1 MEDIKEKK
9 REIREDMAKKLETFS
24 AGELIENTRGIENR
38 LFEFANFLESKVVL
52 LYMHANGEVVTN
64 DIIKRCFES
73 NKIVALPAF
82 DTAKHT
88 MQLMRVDS
96 LDSDLRKV
104 GPRGVPEPD
113 PDRCKI
119 VPIDCI
125 DIAIIPGIAFDEK
138 GGRIGSGQGYY
149 DRLIPKLSITTR
161 KVALALESQII
172 QQAPVESHD
181 KHVDIVI
188 TEKRIIYKI

>member
-1 MEDIKEKK
+1 MENIKEKK
-9 REIREDMAKKLETFS
+9 REIREDMAKQLKTFS
-24 AGELIENTRGIENR
+24 AGELIEKTRGIEER
-38 LFEFANFLESKVVL
+38 LFGFANFLEAKVVL
-52 LYMHANGEVVTN
+52 LYLPTNGEVVTN

-73 NKIVALPAF
+73 NKIVVLPAF
-82 DTAKHT
+82 DTTKHT
-88 MQLMRVDS
+88 MQLMRVEN
-96 LDSDLRKV
+96 LDSDLKP
-104 GPRGVPEPD
+104 GPRGVREPD
-113 PDRCKI
+113 PKHCKI

-125 DIAIIPGIAFDEK
+125 DIAIIPGVALDEK
-138 GGRIGSGQGYY
+138 GGRIGSGKGYY

-172 QQAPVESHD
+172 QQVPVESHD

>member
-1 MEDIKEKK
+1 MENITEKK
-9 REIREDMAKKLETFS
+9 CEIRENIVKKLKALS
-24 AGELIENTRGIENR
+24 AGELIEKTREIEER
-38 LFEFANFLESKVVL
+38 LFEFANFLEAKVVL

-64 DIIKRCFES
+64 DIIKRCLKS
-73 NKIVALPAF
+73 NKIVVLPAF
-82 DTAKHT
+82 DATKHT

-96 LDSDLRKV
+96 LDSGLKP
-104 GPRGVPEPD
+104 GPRGVQEPD
-113 PDRCKI
+113 PKYCKI

-125 DIAIIPGIAFDEK
+125 DIAIIPGVALDEK
-138 GGRIGSGQGYY
+138 GGRIGSGKGYY

-172 QQAPVESHD
+172 QQVPVESHD

>member
-9 REIREDMAKKLETFS
+9 REIREDMAKKLKAFS
-24 AGELIENTRGIENR
+24 GGELIEKTRGIEER

-52 LYMHANGEVVTN
+52 LYMHTNGEVVTN
-64 DIIKRCFES
+64 NIIKRCFES
-73 NKIVALPAF
+73 NKIIVLPAF
-82 DTAKHT
+82 DIIKHT
-88 MQLMRVDS
+88 MQLMRVDN
-96 LDSDLRKV
+96 LDSDLKP
-104 GPRGVPEPD
+104 GLRGVLEPD
-113 PDRCKI
+113 PECCKI
-119 VPIDCI
+119 VPIDSI
-125 DIAIIPGIAFDEK
+125 DIAIIPGVALDEK

-172 QQAPVESHD
+172 KQVPVESHD

>member
-9 REIREDMAKKLETFS
+9 REIREDMAKKLKAFS
-24 AGELIENTRGIENR
+24 EGELIEKTRGIEKR

-64 DIIKRCFES
+64 NIIKRCFEA
-73 NKIVALPAF
+73 NKILVLPAF
-82 DTAKHT
+82 DIIKHT
-88 MQLMRVDS
+88 MQLMRVDN
-96 LDSDLRKV
+96 LDSDLKP
-104 GPRGVPEPD
+104 GLRGVLEPD
-113 PDRCKI
+113 PECCKTMP
-119 VPIDCI
+119 VDCI
-125 DIAIIPGIAFDEK
+125 DIAIIPGIALDEK
-138 GGRIGSGQGYY
+138 GGRIGSGEGYY

-172 QQAPVESHD
+172 KQVPVEPHD

-188 TEKRIIYKI
+188 TEDRIIYKI

>member
-1 MEDIKEKK
+1 MENIQEKK
-9 REIREDMAKKLETFS
+9 CEIRENIVKELKTLS
-24 AGELIENTRGIENR
+24 VGELIEKTREIEER
-38 LFEFANFLESKVVL
+38 LFGFANFLEAKVVL

-64 DIIKRCFES
+64 DIIKRCLKS
-73 NKIVALPAF
+73 NKIVVLPAF
-82 DTAKHT
+82 DATKHT

-96 LDSDLRKV
+96 LDSGLKP
-104 GPRGVPEPD
+104 GPRGVREPD
-113 PDRCKI
+113 PKYCKI
-119 VPIDCI
+119 VPIDGI
-125 DIAIIPGIAFDEK
+125 DIAIIPGVALDEK
-138 GGRIGSGQGYY
+138 GGRIGSGKGCY

>member
-9 REIREDMAKKLETFS
+9 REIREDMAKKLKEFS
-24 AGELIENTRGIENR
+24 AGELIEKTRGIEER
-38 LFEFANFLESKVVL
+38 LFEFANFLEAKVVL
-52 LYMHANGEVVTN
+52 LYMHTNGEVVTN

-73 NKIVALPAF
+73 DKIVVLPAF
-82 DTAKHT
+82 DTTKHT
-88 MQLMRVDS
+88 MQLMRVDN
-96 LDSDLRKV
+96 LDSDLKP
-104 GPRGVPEPD
+104 GPRGVLEPD
-113 PDRCKI
+113 PERCKI

-125 DIAIIPGIAFDEK
+125 DIAIIPGVALDEK
-138 GGRIGSGQGYY
+138 GGRIGSGEGCY

-172 QQAPVESHD
+172 QQAPVETHD

>member
-9 REIREDMAKKLETFS
+9 REIREDMAKKLEAFS
-24 AGELIENTRGIENR
+24 AGELIKKTRAIEER

-52 LYMHANGEVVTN
+52 LYMHANGEVVAN

-73 NKIVALPAF
+73 NKIVVLPAF
-82 DTAKHT
+82 DTIKHT
-88 MQLMRVDS
+88 MQLMRVDN
-96 LDSDLRKV
+96 LDSDLKP
-104 GPRGVPEPD
+104 GPRGVLEPD
-113 PDRCKI
+113 PECCKV
-119 VPIDCI
+119 VPIDRI
-125 DIAIIPGIAFDEK
+125 DIAIIPGVALDEK
-138 GGRIGSGQGYY
+138 GGRIGSGEGYY

>member
-9 REIREDMAKKLETFS
+9 REIREDMAKKLKEFS
-24 AGELIENTRGIENR
+24 AGELIEKTRGIEER
-38 LFEFANFLESKVVL
+38 LFEFANFLEAKVVL
-52 LYMHANGEVVTN
+52 LYMHTNGEVVTN

-73 NKIVALPAF
+73 DKTVVLPAF
-82 DTAKHT
+82 DTTKHT
-88 MQLMRVDS
+88 MQLMRVDN
-96 LDSDLRKV
+96 LDSDLKL
-104 GPRGVPEPD
+104 GPRGILEPNPE
-113 PDRCKI
+113 RCKI
-119 VPIDCI
+119 VPIDYI
-125 DIAIIPGIAFDEK
+125 DIAIIPGVALDEK
-138 GGRIGSGQGYY
+138 GGRIGSGEGCY

-172 QQAPVESHD
+172 QQAPVEPHD

>member
-9 REIREDMAKKLETFS
+9 REIRKDMAKKLERFS
-24 AGELIENTRGIENR
+24 KSEIIEKTRRIEER
-38 LFEFANFLESKVVL
+38 LFEFANFLEAKVVL
-52 LYMHANGEVVTN
+52 LYMHTNGEVVTN

-88 MQLMRVDS
+88 MQLMRVDN
-96 LDSDLRKV
+96 LDSDLKP

-113 PDRCKI
+113 PDYCKI
-119 VPIDCI
+119 VPIDRI

-138 GGRIGSGQGYY
+138 GARIGSGKGYY

-172 QQAPVESHD
+172 QQVPVESHD

>member
-9 REIREDMAKKLETFS
+9 REIREDMAKKLKEFS
-24 AGELIENTRGIENR
+24 ADELIEKTRGIEER
-38 LFEFANFLESKVVL
+38 LFEFANFLEAKVVL
-52 LYMHANGEVVTN
+52 LYMHTNGEVVTN

-73 NKIVALPAF
+73 DKTVVLPAF
-82 DTAKHT
+82 DTTKHT
-88 MQLMRVDS
+88 MQLMRVDN
-96 LDSDLRKV
+96 LDSDLKL
-104 GPRGVPEPD
+104 GPRGILEPNPE
-113 PDRCKI
+113 RCKI
-119 VPIDCI
+119 VPIDYI
-125 DIAIIPGIAFDEK
+125 DIAIIPGVALDEK
-138 GGRIGSGQGYY
+138 GGRIGSGEGCY

-172 QQAPVESHD
+172 QQAPVEPHD

>member
-1 MEDIKEKK
+1 MENIKEKK
-9 REIREDMAKKLETFS
+9 REIRENMAKKLKTFS
-24 AGELIENTRGIENR
+24 TGELIEKTREIEER
-38 LFEFANFLESKVVL
+38 LFEFANFLEAKVVL
-52 LYMHANGEVVTN
+52 LYMHTNGEVVTN

-73 NKIVALPAF
+73 DKIVVLPAF
-82 DTAKHT
+82 DTTKHT
-88 MQLMRVDS
+88 MQLMKVDNF
-96 LDSDLRKV
+96 DSDLKP

-113 PDRCKI
+113 PECCKV

-125 DIAIIPGIAFDEK
+125 DIAIIPGVAFDEK
-138 GGRIGSGQGYY
+138 GGRIGSGKGYY

-172 QQAPVESHD
+172 QQVPVESHD

>member
-1 MEDIKEKK
+1 MENIKEKK
-9 REIREDMAKKLETFS
+9 REIREDMAKKLKEFS
-24 AGELIENTRGIENR
+24 AGELIEKTREIEER

-52 LYMHANGEVVTN
+52 LYMHANSEVVTN

-73 NKIVALPAF
+73 NKIVVLPAF
-82 DTAKHT
+82 DTTKHT
-88 MQLMRVDS
+88 MQLMRIDS
-96 LDSDLRKV
+96 LDSGLKP

-113 PDRCKI
+113 PKHCKV

-125 DIAIIPGIAFDEK
+125 DIAIIPGVAFDEK
-138 GGRIGSGQGYY
+138 GGRIGSGKGYY

-172 QQAPVESHD
+172 QQVPVESHD

>member
-9 REIREDMAKKLETFS
+9 RELREDMAKKLKAFS
-24 AGELIENTRGIENR
+24 TDELTEKTREIEDR
-38 LFEFANFLESKVVL
+38 LFEFANFLESQVVL

-73 NKIVALPAF
+73 NKIVALPVF
-82 DTAKHT
+82 DITKHT
-88 MQLMRVDS
+88 MQLMRVDN
-96 LDSDLRKV
+96 LDSDLKP

-113 PDRCKI
+113 PECCKI

-125 DIAIIPGIAFDEK
+125 DIAIIPGVAFDEK
-138 GGRIGSGQGYY
+138 GGRIGSGKGYY

>member
-9 REIREDMAKKLETFS
+9 REIRKDMAEKLETFS
-24 AGELIENTRGIENR
+24 ADELIEKTRGIEER
-38 LFEFANFLESKVVL
+38 LFEFANFLESKVIL
-52 LYMHANGEVVTN
+52 LYMHANGEVVAN

-73 NKIVALPAF
+73 NKIVVLPAF
-82 DTAKHT
+82 DTIKHT
-88 MQLMRVDS
+88 MQLMRVDN
-96 LDSDLRKV
+96 LDSDLKP
-104 GPRGVPEPD
+104 GPRGVLEPD
-113 PDRCKI
+113 PECCKV
-119 VPIDCI
+119 VPIDRI
-125 DIAIIPGIAFDEK
+125 DIAIIPGVALDEK
-138 GGRIGSGQGYY
+138 GGRIGSGEGYY

>member
-9 REIREDMAKKLETFS
+9 REIREDMAKKLKEFS
-24 AGELIENTRGIENR
+24 AGELIEKTRGIEER
-38 LFEFANFLESKVVL
+38 LFEFANFLDAKVVL
-52 LYMHANGEVVTN
+52 LYMHTYGEDVTN

-73 NKIVALPAF
+73 DKTVVLPAF
-82 DTAKHT
+82 DTTKHT
-88 MQLMRVDS
+88 MQLMRVDN
-96 LDSDLRKV
+96 LDSDLKL
-104 GPRGVPEPD
+104 GPRGILEPNPE
-113 PDRCKI
+113 RCKI
-119 VPIDCI
+119 VPIDYI
-125 DIAIIPGIAFDEK
+125 DIAIIPGVALDEK
-138 GGRIGSGQGYY
+138 GGRIGSGEGCY

-172 QQAPVESHD
+172 QQAPVEPHD